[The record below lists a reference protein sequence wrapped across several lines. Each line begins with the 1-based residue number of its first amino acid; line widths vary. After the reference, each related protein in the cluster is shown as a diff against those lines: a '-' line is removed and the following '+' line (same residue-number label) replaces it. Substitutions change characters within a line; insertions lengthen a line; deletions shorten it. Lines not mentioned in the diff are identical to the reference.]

1 MWIWHWA
8 KNKQLRF
15 GWFRMISRNASKSK
29 LRWFRVIQ
37 INIYSFPCSHCVYH
51 MISYVPHVTFT
62 FFNRGLQVSGQNW
75 CMWWSMAASI
85 SMRNTWGKAS
95 LMVLFDGWRREIN
108 GAMAM
113 SCNVYDL
120 RSISKYQPI
129 DDQHT
134 LCLCPANALQEEW
147 TLQWS
152 KARVGQTV
160 CKQSYHVIP
169 GNTWQTCI
177 SVWTTNQGLFDFC
190 WVGLDMIFIYSKSS
204 ACASLDWLALGT
216 LALLATLATSQFELT
231 FFWVL
236 RTAPGQMIT
245 HINRYSTVSHIL
257 EPPKELHTAEWLH
270 KQENPLCLDT
280 TSPTS
285 QSSPAWPQLE
295 VSWSVFKMAIKIIKC
310 TMQRHWGADV
320 IPRCPWTWENGAAGP
335 VPHD

>member
-1 MWIWHWA
+1 M
-8 KNKQLRF
+8 
-15 GWFRMISRNASKSK
+15 
-29 LRWFRVIQ
+29 
-37 INIYSFPCSHCVYH
+37 
-51 MISYVPHVTFT
+51 TFT

-120 RSISKYQPI
+120 RRISKYQPI

-134 LCLCPANALQEEW
+134 LCLCPENALQEEW
-147 TLQWS
+147 TLQRS

-160 CKQSYHVIP
+160 CKQSYLEILGRPVSQSEPQIKV
-169 GNTWQTCI
+169 CLI
-177 SVWTTNQGLFDFC
+177 F
-190 WVGLDMIFIYSKSS
+190 VGLEWTWFLYSKSS

-236 RTAPGQMIT
+236 RTAPG
-245 HINRYSTVSHIL
+245 
-257 EPPKELHTAEWLH
+257 
-270 KQENPLCLDT
+270 
-280 TSPTS
+280 
-285 QSSPAWPQLE
+285 
-295 VSWSVFKMAIKIIKC
+295 
-310 TMQRHWGADV
+310 
-320 IPRCPWTWENGAAGP
+320 
-335 VPHD
+335 